1 MGKLCGRFKL
11 QNLASQSMNIRWG
24 LCCTF
29 REAPIKFRTATATYA
44 AKLKADERLKYLSQ
58 IALDNLHALE
68 QALSF
73 CLAHQIGSFR
83 INSQFLP
90 LYTHPQVGY
99 RIEDLPD
106 ADEILPKFKQ
116 CKSIAEQHSIRLTFH
131 PDQFVV
137 LNSPHASV
145 VKSSIQELEFH
156 GFLAELLG
164 ADVINIHAGG
174 AYGNKAEALCR
185 LVENLDGLS
194 LEVRTRLTLENDDKT
209 FSPQDLLPL
218 CQEQKIPLVYDVHH
232 HRCLKDG
239 LSIEEASKLAYAT
252 WNREPL
258 FHISSPIEG
267 WNGSKPERHHDYID
281 IDDFPKCWLKF
292 KALTLE
298 VEAKAKEFA
307 VEKLRREVAKL
318 SQKKS

>member
-1 MGKLCGRFKL
+1 
-11 QNLASQSMNIRWG
+11 MNIRWG

-29 REAPIKFRTATATYA
+29 REAPIKFRTATAAYV
-44 AKLKADERLKYLSQ
+44 AKLKAAEQLKYLSK
-58 IALDNLHALE
+58 IAVDNLHALE
-68 QALSF
+68 QSLSF
-73 CLAHQIGSFR
+73 CKAHQIGSFR

-90 LYTHPQVGY
+90 LYTHPKVGY

-106 ADEILPKFKQ
+106 ADEILPKFEH
-116 CKSIAEQHSIRLTFH
+116 CKSIAQQHSIRLTFH

-137 LNSPHASV
+137 LNSPHTAV

-164 ADVINIHAGG
+164 VDVINIHAGG
-174 AYGNKAEALCR
+174 AYGNKPEALLR
-185 LVENLDGLS
+185 LVENLAALS
-194 LEVRTRLTLENDDKT
+194 SKVRTRLTFENDDKT

-258 FHISSPIEG
+258 FHISSPLEG
-267 WNGSKPERHHDYID
+267 WKGSKPERHHDYID
-281 IDDFPKCWLKF
+281 IKDFPACWLQF

-307 VEKLRREVAKL
+307 VEKLRHEVAKL
-318 SQKKS
+318 SRSKS